1 MIKGLETPDPE
12 NANVIHIQSKI
23 NYKLYNSLVDVCRKL
38 NIRHMSQCVR
48 QMLTISIEI
57 LKKSNLD
64 LKVNTNQ
71 VVLNV
76 SNVNVNLL
84 QNNVNIN
91 NSITNNV
98 NLSDMLEI
106 YRKLE
111 WLEKTIVNLYRDN
124 KIPYGTAQM
133 SLQVIEKAKPYFLPQ
148 N

>member
-23 NYKLYNSLVDVCRKL
+23 NYKLYNSLVDACRKL
-38 NIRHMSQCVR
+38 NIRNMSQCVR

-111 WLEKTIVNLYRDN
+111 WLEKTIVNLYKDN
-124 KIPYGTAQM
+124 KMPYGIAKM
-133 SLQVIEKAKPYFLPQ
+133 SLQVIEKAKSYFLPQ